1 MTKIARWSHLLELH
15 KLEAEGLVKMSK
27 LTQVSVYPEPI
38 NEQSKATCLRVFCEE
53 TYITII
59 SHPVMRNSD
68 ERGLDHIAVTIKIE
82 VNGKKLNVKSIG
94 LNIKFKY
101 RSQVVE

>member
-1 MTKIARWSHLLELH
+1 
-15 KLEAEGLVKMSK
+15 
-27 LTQVSVYPEPI
+27 
-38 NEQSKATCLRVFCEE
+38 
-53 TYITII
+53 
-59 SHPVMRNSD
+59 MRNSD